1 MHITPV
7 LYKSIQQIKLFLVS
21 FQKKNFISK
30 NGYVMFTFTP
40 WSLLERFM

>member
-21 FQKKNFISK
+21 FQKKNFYLK
-30 NGYVMFTFTP
+30 KWLYHVYGYAMELT
-40 WSLLERFM
+40 